1 MQSFYSKNSKE
12 PRFGSFVRMVIGLP
26 FLKPSDLERGIK
38 NIEKQINMFKVK
50 KCIDFGKT
58 IVAYLT
64 NFWMK
69 LDLDLLNMFNVKTR
83 TNNNAEGYNSALAS
97 KKVLGK
103 HPNPYTLVS
112 TIKDELRIA
121 YDTALSEIMA
131 KSKKKISYKYKKIR
145 ERQDKLMEAYS
156 RGNIELSI
164 YQVTIGNACLRT
176 VDQITTD
183 LGT

>member
-1 MQSFYSKNSKE
+1 MQSFYSKKSKE

-69 LDLDLLNMFNVKTR
+69 LDLDLWNMFNVKTR
-83 TNNNAEGYNSALAS
+83 TNNSAEGYNSAL
-97 KKVLGK
+97 
-103 HPNPYTLVS
+103 
-112 TIKDELRIA
+112 
-121 YDTALSEIMA
+121 ALSEIMA

-145 ERQDKLMEAYS
+145 ERQDKLMEAYA